1 VVIGAGAGGL
11 VTSYIAATVR
21 AKVTLIEAGKM
32 GGDCLNTGCVP
43 SKSLI
48 RTARLAHEIRSA
60 GDYGLAATEP
70 VVDLAIVMAR
80 VNAIIRQIEPADS
93 VERYSE
99 LGVDVRQG
107 HARIVDPWTVE
118 IDGRDRLTSRSI
130 VIAAGGEPLVPDL
143 PGLADAGYLTSE
155 TMWEALSARGTL
167 PKRVA
172 ILGGGP
178 IGTEM
183 AQAFVRLG
191 AQVTQVERGPRI
203 LPNEDEEV
211 SAFLES
217 RLSADGVEIR
227 TGHEAVRCEGKVLI
241 ASGAEGEVRIPFD
254 EIVVALGRKA
264 RLAGYGLEELG
275 IETGKTL
282 TVNDHLETSFPNIF
296 AVGDVA
302 GPYQFTH
309 FAAHQ
314 AWYAAVNALFGGL
327 RKFRADYSVIP
338 WVTYTDPEAAH
349 VGLTEAM
356 AREQGVGYEIVRYD
370 LDHLDRAVT
379 ESANS
384 GFVKLL
390 VKPGKDRILGVTI
403 VAQNAGEMIAEYVLA
418 MKHGIGLTKILG
430 TVHAYPTMAEANKY
444 AAGEWKKAHKPE
456 RLLNWVERYHDWR
469 RR

>member
-1 VVIGAGAGGL
+1 
-11 VTSYIAATVR
+11 
-21 AKVTLIEAGKM
+21 
-32 GGDCLNTGCVP
+32 
-43 SKSLI
+43 
-48 RTARLAHEIRSA
+48 
-60 GDYGLAATEP
+60 
-70 VVDLAIVMAR
+70 
-80 VNAIIRQIEPADS
+80 
-93 VERYSE
+93 
-99 LGVDVRQG
+99 
-107 HARIVDPWTVE
+107 
-118 IDGRDRLTSRSI
+118 
-130 VIAAGGEPLVPDL
+130 
-143 PGLADAGYLTSE
+143 
-155 TMWEALSARGTL
+155 MWEALSARGTM
-167 PKRVA
+167 PRRVA

-191 AQVTQVERGPRI
+191 TEVTQIERGPRI

-211 SAFLES
+211 SAFLEA
-217 RLSADGVEIR
+217 RLRAEGVQIR
-227 TGHEAVRCEGKVLI
+227 TGHEAVCCEGKTLI
-241 ASGAEGEVRIPFD
+241 AWSGEQGVRVPFD
-254 EIVVALGRKA
+254 EIIVAVGRKA
-264 RLAGYGLEELG
+264 RLTGYGLEELG
-275 IETGKTL
+275 VETGKT
-282 TVNDHLETSFPNIF
+282 VMVDDHLQTSFPNIF

-327 RKFRADYSVIP
+327 RKFRADYSVVP

-356 AREQGVGYEIVRYD
+356 AAERGVAYEIVRYD
-370 LDHLDRAVT
+370 LGHLDRAVT
-379 ESANS
+379 ESANR

-403 VAQNAGEMIAEYVLA
+403 VAQNAGEMLAEYVLA
-418 MKHGIGLTKILG
+418 VKHGIGLNKILG

-456 RLLNWVERYHDWR
+456 RLLRWVERYHDWR